1 LELQQYEESG
11 KTMME
16 QVETVLETIAF
27 AVDLVGIAILVY
39 AALKFIVHFFGFEIK
54 QLRGLDTVEGIRD
67 MRLRLGSYIL
77 LSLEF
82 IIISDII
89 MTGISRDVDDLLSLG
104 LLVIIRVALSFFLGR
119 ELSDVKSGQ

>member
-1 LELQQYEESG
+1 
-11 KTMME
+11 ME

-27 AVDLVGIAILVY
+27 VIDLVGIAILVY
-39 AALKFIVHFFGFEIK
+39 TALKFIAHFLAFEIK
-54 QLRGLDTVEGIRD
+54 QLRGLECVEGIRD

-82 IIISDII
+82 IIISDVIQ
-89 MTGISRDVDDLLSLG
+89 TAISRNVDDFLALG

-119 ELSDVKSGQ
+119 ELSDVKAGQ

>member
-1 LELQQYEESG
+1 
-11 KTMME
+11 
-16 QVETVLETIAF
+16 
-27 AVDLVGIAILVY
+27 
-39 AALKFIVHFFGFEIK
+39 
-54 QLRGLDTVEGIRD
+54 

-89 MTGISRDVDDLLSLG
+89 MTGISRTVDDLLALG

-119 ELSDVKSGQ
+119 ELSDVKAQQ

>member
-1 LELQQYEESG
+1 
-11 KTMME
+11 MME

-39 AALKFIVHFFGFEIK
+39 TAVKFIAHFLRFEIK
-54 QLRGLDTVEGIRD
+54 QLRGLECVEGIRNL
-67 MRLRLGSYIL
+67 RLQLGSYIL

-89 MTGISRDVDDLLSLG
+89 QSAISRNLDDILSLG
-104 LLVIIRVALSFFLGR
+104 VIVIIRVALSFFLGR
-119 ELSDVKSGQ
+119 ELNEVKA

>member
-1 LELQQYEESG
+1 
-11 KTMME
+11 MME
-16 QVETVLETIAF
+16 QVEIVLETIAF
-27 AVDLVGIAILVY
+27 AVDSVGIAILVY
-39 AALKFIVHFFGFEIK
+39 AALKFIVHFLGFEIM

-119 ELSDVKSGQ
+119 ELSDVKTRQ